1 MKSTT
6 IAIVIAGF
14 LVAGSILYSS
24 SNRSSGEVASVDNV
38 SIVNG
43 KQVIDIVAGGGYSP
57 RLTLAKAG
65 IPTTLHLTSRTAFD
79 CSTAVRIP
87 SLGFG
92 ANLTPDT
99 PAQVELPPQAKGSQ
113 LQGMCAMGMYRFA
126 IEFE

>member
-6 IAIVIAGF
+6 VAIIIAG
-14 LVAGSILYSS
+14 LLIAGSILYSS
-24 SNRSSGEVASVDNV
+24 SGRSGGETPSVDNV
-38 SIVNG
+38 SLVGG
-43 KQVIDIVAGGGYSP
+43 KQIIDIVAGGGYSP
-57 RLTLAKAG
+57 RLTRAKAG
-65 IPTTLHLTSRTAFD
+65 IATTLRLSSRTAFD

-87 SLGFG
+87 SLNFG

-99 PAQVELPPQAKGSQ
+99 PASVELPPQTKGST